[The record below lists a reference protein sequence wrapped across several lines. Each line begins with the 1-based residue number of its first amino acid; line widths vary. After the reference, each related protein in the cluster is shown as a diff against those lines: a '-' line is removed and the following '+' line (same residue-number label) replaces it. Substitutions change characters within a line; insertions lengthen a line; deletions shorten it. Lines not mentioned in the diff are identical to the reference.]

1 MICKA
6 GGVTKLAIGSIRIFD
21 TETIFE
27 VAADK
32 VDSFLRNVGTNGTGE
47 KGVHINAVEGPGERP
62 ERPISKRRPPG
73 PPEKY
78 DPMKPRPEKAD
89 RKQRYGKPKSD
100 DFEAFMETPR
110 PPREAKPAKDK
121 TFAKDKG
128 KPKWAKPAEV
138 GERPAKKAKSKDH
151 KKNRA
156 SE

>member
-1 MICKA
+1 
-6 GGVTKLAIGSIRIFD
+6 
-21 TETIFE
+21 
-27 VAADK
+27 
-32 VDSFLRNVGTNGTGE
+32 
-47 KGVHINAVEGPGERP
+47 
-62 ERPISKRRPPG
+62 
-73 PPEKY
+73 
-78 DPMKPRPEKAD
+78 
-89 RKQRYGKPKSD
+89 
-100 DFEAFMETPR
+100 METPR